1 MRKVVG
7 GMGSEELDKIK
18 STLSKAIDERL
29 PSLDLDELRDISS
42 YLDGAFNEAFTW
54 ADVTARQAWDD
65 GYSRGI
71 TVATQRSHSDI
82 EWARKAS
89 YAQGY
94 EDGLS
99 AATGELRGNGGGTNG

>member
-54 ADVTARQAWDD
+54 ADLTARQAWDD
-65 GYSRGI
+65 GF
-71 TVATQRSHSDI
+71 SHGTAAANAASVLVVENVRRD
-82 EWARKAS
+82 S

-99 AATGELRGNGGGTNG
+99 AATGELR

>member
-1 MRKVVG
+1 
-7 GMGSEELDKIK
+7 MGSEELDKIK

-54 ADVTARQAWDD
+54 ADVTARRAWDD
-65 GYSRGI
+65 GYSRGMTAAI
-71 TVATQRSHSDI
+71 AA
-82 EWARKAS
+82 ERKG

-99 AATGELRGNGGGTNG
+99 VATGEMRGKGGGTNG

>member
-65 GYSRGI
+65 GYSRGMAAADAALAPA
-71 TVATQRSHSDI
+71 V
-82 EWARKAS
+82 EWAKKTS

-99 AATGELRGNGGGTNG
+99 AATGELR